1 MNLKFIR
8 GNIISKS
15 AFKILLLMLT
25 CFVINYIVFAVND
38 EFGSLQLL
46 SLIPMLIGAFF
57 LNIFGSVLI
66 AIILSM
72 LYSPFLYF
80 SNLYTTNFEI
90 AGWVIRVIGYLVIG
104 FLLGLSL
111 KELKKYHKK
120 LLDDKLRSQFSNF
133 YNLLKLIPD
142 LDALNEKKEKYIL
155 VFFNLVNNDE
165 LRKYIEFDNLRNF
178 IIDEFTK
185 IQNIFNDAQ
194 AYSYSFNQYVFL
206 IKDKGMDEKK
216 CYNLLLPIIKASSK
230 SCIIGNYSINFLL
243 KAGIVSSSINFTT
256 SKDLIQKARI
266 ISEQGNPQEVG
277 IYLYKQDYIEERKLY
292 YEIATSLIDALINN
306 DLYIMYQPIVDLK
319 SRKIDSA
326 EALLRWDRKDKSPIA
341 PGLFITIAEETG
353 LILEITKWLI
363 TNVIDNYFNFRA
375 HSIDIVQTI
384 NISAVELVDFKFSKW
399 VKNIIEEKQV
409 SPSNFNIEIT
419 ERVISSNSS
428 VLKHTLDLLKKTGC
442 KIEIDDFGTGYNSF
456 KTLGE
461 LPTDIIKLDKYF
473 IHRINEK
480 QIHTMIKCLI
490 ELIHKIGGI
499 VIAEGVETKEQFK
512 ILENMG
518 CDKIQGFYF
527 SKPLEIKDF
536 YSYYNNFDFSKYE

>member
-8 GNIISKS
+8 GNTISKS

-25 CFVINYIVFAVND
+25 CFVINFLVFVVND

-66 AIILSM
+66 AIILSV

-133 YNLLKLIPD
+133 YNLLKLMPD

-206 IKDKGMDEKK
+206 IKDKDMDEKK
-216 CYNLLLPIIKASSK
+216 CYNLLLPIIKSSSK
-230 SCIIGNYSINFLL
+230 SCIVGNYSINFLL

-306 DLYIMYQPIVDLK
+306 DLYIMYQPIIDLK

-341 PGLFITIAEETG
+341 PGLFITVAEETG

-363 TNVIDNYFNFRA
+363 TNVIDNYFNFRD

-419 ERVISSNSS
+419 ERVISSNSA

-490 ELIHKIGGI
+490 ELIHKIGGV

-512 ILENMG
+512 ILENLG

-536 YSYYNNFDFSKYE
+536 YSYYNDFDFYKYE